1 MNNVSRRRF
10 LKIAGV
16 GAGAAAAGSSLSA
29 LPALGPS
36 GASPEKGLR
45 RVPTFC
51 DICFWKCNAIATVR
65 DGVLWKIEGHPD
77 DPLSRG
83 RLCPRGTGG
92 VGAHFDSDR
101 VRSPLLRASVRGEE
115 RWTEV
120 TWDEALGHV
129 AEKMQRIK
137 AEYGPEA
144 MALFSH
150 GVGGTF
156 LKHTLKAYGSPNIS
170 APSFAQCRGPRDV
183 GFELTF
189 GDPVGSPEP
198 TDIRNARCLVLVG
211 SHLGENMHNTQV
223 QEFADAV
230 GNGASIIVVDPRF
243 SVAASKA
250 KHYLPIKPGTD
261 IALLLAWMNVIVGEK
276 LYDAEYVEAYGF
288 GFEAF
293 AAEVDPFTPE
303 WAYPETGIEPALIR
317 ETAREMARHRPAT
330 LIHPGRHGT
339 WYGNDAQRSRAIA
352 LLNALMGSWGRK
364 GGIYRPGK
372 PSIPAYPYPDYPK
385 SERGKV
391 DNPIRQDRE
400 GDTGPARGGGGAN
413 PDRRYPFA
421 TEPLTTG
428 VRDATI
434 TGEPYPV
441 KGWLVYA
448 TNLVKTLPNQDE
460 TIQAIQNLDLLVV
473 VDVIGS
479 EIAGWADVVL
489 PESTYL
495 ERYDDLNV
503 QTFRDPFVAL
513 RQPVV
518 SSPHDQKPNWWIARE
533 LAVKLGLEEYYP
545 WKDIEEYLS
554 HRLDAAGLS
563 LATLKEEGL
572 VKAPKPPLYY
582 EDGVTPEFYTPSG
595 KIEFYSVQLKEAG
608 FDPVPRHTPPP
619 QGPPGSFRL
628 LYGRSPVHSFSR
640 TQTNPVL
647 LQAMEE
653 NEVWVNADVATR
665 LGLKASDR
673 VRLKN
678 QDGVLGEPVKVRPT
692 QAIRP
697 DCVYMV
703 HGFGHSS
710 KMLKKA
716 YRKGASDSKLITR
729 YETDPLMGGTGM
741 NVNFVTLELEA

>member
-10 LKIAGV
+10 LKIAGA
-16 GAGAAAAGSSLSA
+16 GAGVAAAGSSLA
-29 LPALGPS
+29 VLPGLHASGEPS
-36 GASPEKGLR
+36 EKGIR
-45 RVPTFC
+45 EVPTFC

-65 DGVLWKIEGHPD
+65 DGALWKIEGHPD
-77 DPLSRG
+77 DPLSEG

-92 VGAHFDSDR
+92 VGAHVDPAR
-101 VRSPLLRASVRGEE
+101 VRSPLMRASVRGEE

-120 TWDEALGHV
+120 TWDEALGHI
-129 AEKMQRIK
+129 AEKMQQIK

-144 MALFSH
+144 VALFSH
-150 GVGGTF
+150 GLGGNF

-198 TDIRNARCLVLVG
+198 TDIRNAKCLVLVG

-250 KHYLPIKPGTD
+250 KHFLPIKPGTD

-276 LYDAEYVEAYGF
+276 LYDKDYVEAYGF

-293 AAEVDPFTPE
+293 EAEVAPFTPE

-317 ETAREMARHRPAT
+317 ESAREMARHRPAT

-364 GGIYRPGK
+364 GGFYRPGR
-372 PSIPAYPYPDYPK
+372 PSVPGYPYPEYPK
-385 SERGKV
+385 SEKGKV
-391 DNPIRQDRE
+391 DNPDKRF
-400 GDTGPARGGGGAN
+400 
-413 PDRRYPFA
+413 PFA
-421 TEPLTTG
+421 TEALTTG
-428 VRDATI
+428 VREATI

-448 TNLVKTLPNQDE
+448 TNLIKTLPNQAE
-460 TIQAIQNLDLLVV
+460 TIEAIQKLDLLVV

-518 SSPHDQKPNWWIARE
+518 ESPHDQKPNWWIARE
-533 LAVKLGLEEYYP
+533 LGLKLGLEKYYP

-554 HRLDAAGLS
+554 HRLEAAGMS
-563 LATLKEEGL
+563 LADLKKKGL
-572 VKAPKPPLYY
+572 VKAPKPPLYF
-582 EDGVTPEFYTPSG
+582 EDGVVPEFFTPSG

-608 FDPVPRHTPPP
+608 FDPVPKHTPPE

-628 LYGRSPVHSFSR
+628 LYGRAPVHSFSR
-640 TQTNPVL
+640 TQANPVL
-647 LQAMEE
+647 RQAMPE
-653 NEVWVNADVATR
+653 NDLWLNADVAER
-665 LGLKASDR
+665 YGLKAGDR

-678 QDGVLGEPVKVRPT
+678 QDGVVSDPIAVRPT

-703 HGFGHSS
+703 HGFGHST
-710 KMLKKA
+710 KMMKGA
-716 YRKGASDSKLITR
+716 YRKGASDSQLITR
-729 YETDPLMGGTGM
+729 YVTDPLMGGTGM
-741 NVNFVTLELEA
+741 NVNFVTLEQEA